1 MSKASTTPCETFFR
15 TFCRQRGLKLTSERQ
30 AVLSAVE
37 NADEHFDPEWLL
49 QKMRTAGVPGSRATL
64 YRTLALLQEAGII
77 QQVLHGHKHMH
88 YEFVFGRGEHDHI
101 VDVNTGDVVEFSNED
116 VVRLR
121 DAICRSHGFAPVSH
135 RFQIL
140 AVKVKGRARRGR

>member
-1 MSKASTTPCETFFR
+1 MTA
-15 TFCRQRGLKLTSERQ
+15 ERQ
-30 AVLSAVE
+30 AVLAAVE
-37 NADEHFDPEWLL
+37 FAREHFDPEWLL
-49 QKMRTAGVPGSRATL
+49 QKMRAAGVPGSRATL

-121 DAICRSHGFAPVSH
+121 EAICRAHGFSPVSH

-140 AVKVKGRARRGR
+140 AIKAKGKGRRGR